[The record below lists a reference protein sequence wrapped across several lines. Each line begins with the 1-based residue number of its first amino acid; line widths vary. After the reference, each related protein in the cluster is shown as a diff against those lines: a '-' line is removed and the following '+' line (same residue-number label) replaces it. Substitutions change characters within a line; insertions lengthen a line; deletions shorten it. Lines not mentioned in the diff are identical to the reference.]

1 MKESVFQANL
11 IRRIKSA
18 FPGCIV
24 LKNDANYIQGF
35 PDLLILY
42 RDKWAA
48 LECKAN
54 MYVPLQPNQDY
65 YISTLMEMSFAAI
78 IYPENESL
86 ILEELMVFFD
96 YSVFDQRE
104 IFGEYVQPE
113 GGR

>member
-1 MKESVFQANL
+1 MKESIFQANL

-48 LECKAN
+48 LECKRSIRS
-54 MYVPLQPNQDY
+54 PKQRNQSY
-65 YISTLMEMSFAAI
+65 YIKVLNSMSCAYFI
-78 IYPENESL
+78 SPENEDEIL
-86 ILEELMVFFD
+86 INLMVFF
-96 YSVFDQRE
+96 
-104 IFGEYVQPE
+104 E
-113 GGR
+113 GRLTK